1 MQRPLS
7 KLARLFL
14 AFAILIA
21 SGGHWAA
28 LQSVAWTR
36 MLVVNARHSTIVA
49 ALEKTFDGRHPC
61 NLCQSIASAKAKEK
75 KLPRVDTLAKIVFF
89 CEQLPG
95 EFSPL
100 LEMESHGARRSV
112 WKSVTAAPALPPP
125 RSAAV

>member
-1 MQRPLS
+1 VHRPLS
-7 KLARLFL
+7 KFARLFL
-14 AFAILIA
+14 AFAVLIA

-36 MLVVNARHSTIVA
+36 MLAVNVRHSSVVV

-61 NLCQSIASAKAKEK
+61 RLCKSIASAKQKEK
-75 KLPRVDTLAKIVFF
+75 KQPRVETLGKIVFF
-89 CEQLPG
+89 CEQTAV

-100 LEMESHGARRSV
+100 VEMEALEAIRGV
-112 WKSVTAAPALPPP
+112 WSQVTAAPALPPP